1 MRRSWLAI
9 LLLLGACTG
18 PVRSVN
24 VYESKAGE
32 TAEAVASAV
41 ETAGL
46 AVDAARQGRAAP
58 RLSGVFAVRSA
69 VIAVQPAL

>member
-1 MRRSWLAI
+1 MRGSWLAI
-9 LLLLGACTG
+9 LLLLDACTG
-18 PVRSVN
+18 PGRSVN
-24 VYESKAGE
+24 VYESKTG
-32 TAEAVASAV
+32 

-58 RLSGVFAVRSA
+58 RLSGVFAMRSA